1 MEKYNNR
8 EVNEVSNY
16 YVEHLRNIRE
26 KIFLD
31 YIHEIEDMI
40 AQRFEIKFDAIV
52 LSISG
57 SVFPVY
63 KGEICRFNHMHVR
76 DNNLKIASYA
86 EGDYFD
92 YKDRTLENAVQVYNE
107 TLKLKWVPV
116 KIYSLL
122 DTYIIAYHEFK
133 KVE

>member
-8 EVNEVSNY
+8 EVKEVSNY
-16 YVEHLRNIRE
+16 YMEHLRNIRE

-31 YIHEIEDMI
+31 YINEIEDMI
-40 AQRFEIKFDAIV
+40 SQGCEIKFDAIV

-57 SVFPVY
+57 SVFSVY
-63 KGEICRFNHMHVR
+63 KGEIRRLNRMHVR
-76 DNNLKIASYA
+76 DGNIKIASYA

-92 YKDRTLENAVQVYNE
+92 YKDRTLENAVQTYN
-107 TLKLKWVPV
+107 TGLKLKWVPV

-133 KVE
+133 K

>member
-16 YVEHLRNIRE
+16 YMEHLRNIRE

-31 YIHEIEDMI
+31 YINEIEDMI
-40 AQRFEIKFDAIV
+40 SQGCEIKFDAIV

-63 KGEICRFNHMHVR
+63 KGEIHRLNRMHVR
-76 DNNLKIASYA
+76 DGNIKIASYA

-92 YKDRTLENAVQVYNE
+92 YKDRTLENAVQTYN
-107 TLKLKWVPV
+107 TGLKLKWVPV

-133 KVE
+133 K

>member
-16 YVEHLRNIRE
+16 YMEHLRNIRE

-31 YIHEIEDMI
+31 YIYEIEDMI
-40 AQRFEIKFDAIV
+40 AQGLEIKFDAII

-63 KGEICRFNHMHVR
+63 KGEIRRLNRMHVR

-92 YKDRTLENAVQVYNE
+92 YKERSLENAVQKYNE
-107 TLKLKWVPV
+107 TLKMKWVPV
-116 KIYSLL
+116 KLYSLL
-122 DTYIIAYHEFK
+122 DTYIIAFHEFK
-133 KVE
+133 K

>member
-8 EVNEVSNY
+8 EVKEISNY
-16 YVEHLRNIRE
+16 YMEHLRDIRE

-40 AQRFEIKFDAIV
+40 AQGYEIKFDAIV

-63 KGEICRFNHMHVR
+63 KGEIRRLNRMHVR

-92 YKDRTLENAVQVYNE
+92 YKERSLENAVQKYNE
-107 TLKLKWVPV
+107 TLKMKWVPV
-116 KIYSLL
+116 KLYSLL
-122 DTYIIAYHEFK
+122 DTYIIAFHEFK
-133 KVE
+133 K

>member
-16 YVEHLRNIRE
+16 YMEHLRNIRE

-40 AQRFEIKFDAIV
+40 SQGCEIKFDAIV
-52 LSISG
+52 LLISG

-63 KGEICRFNHMHVR
+63 KGEIRRLNRMHVR

-92 YKDRTLENAVQVYNE
+92 YKDRTLENAVQKYNE
-107 TLKLKWVPV
+107 TLKMKWVPV
-116 KIYSLL
+116 KLYSLL
-122 DTYIIAYHEFK
+122 DTYIVAYHEFK
-133 KVE
+133 K

>member
-16 YVEHLRNIRE
+16 YMEHLRNIRE

-40 AQRFEIKFDAIV
+40 AQGCEIKFDAIV

-63 KGEICRFNHMHVR
+63 KGEIHRLNRMHVR
-76 DNNLKIASYA
+76 DGNIKIASYA

-92 YKDRTLENAVQVYNE
+92 YKDRTLENAVQIYN
-107 TLKLKWVPV
+107 TGLKLKWVPV

-133 KVE
+133 K

>member
-8 EVNEVSNY
+8 EVNEISNY
-16 YVEHLRNIRE
+16 YMEYLRNIRE

-40 AQRFEIKFDAIV
+40 TQGFEIKFDAIV

-63 KGEICRFNHMHVR
+63 KGEIHRLNRMHVR
-76 DNNLKIASYA
+76 DGNIKIASYA

-92 YKDRTLENAVQVYNE
+92 YKDRTLENAIQVYNE

-122 DTYIIAYHEFK
+122 DTYIIAYHEFN
-133 KVE
+133 